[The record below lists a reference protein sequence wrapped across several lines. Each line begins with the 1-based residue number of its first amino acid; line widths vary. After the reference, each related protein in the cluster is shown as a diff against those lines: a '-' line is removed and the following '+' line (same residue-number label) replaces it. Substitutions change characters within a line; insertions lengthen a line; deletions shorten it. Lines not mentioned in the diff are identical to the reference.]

1 MAAVRICQ
9 LLRDLAPAGP
19 ERCACEL
26 AWRLDRERFDV
37 RVVAFRGG
45 ALADWLEHENIPVTV
60 LGTRRKWDLLKVP
73 VLTEFLRRERI
84 SLVHSH
90 LFRADLAGR
99 PAARLAAVPHVVH
112 TAHTGEGRF
121 RPWQFAY
128 ARFLSGYCDRI
139 ICPSEAAFQYH
150 KARSGLPAHV
160 YTVIPNGVDS
170 AAFAGDDERRRELRG
185 QWKIGADQVVAAYVG
200 RLAPDK
206 GIDVLLAA
214 ISHLGARGSP
224 VDVVIAG
231 DGKKRHLVE
240 NFIAHGEGGNRC
252 RLLGFVD
259 DVPGLLSAVDMLVM
273 PSRWEGWPLA
283 VGEAM
288 AAGLP
293 VIGTDVPGVRDLVV
307 DGQTGALIERGNV
320 VALSEAIIRLAGDA
334 KLRARLGRAGRK
346 RIREEFPIEATVAA
360 HEKLYEDVVGA

>member
-9 LLRDLAPAGP
+9 LLSDLAPAGP
-19 ERCACEL
+19 QRCACEL
-26 AWRLDRERFDV
+26 ARRLDRSRFDV

-45 ALADWLEHENIPVTV
+45 ALADWLERQDIPVTV
-60 LGTRRKWDLLKVP
+60 LDAGRKWRLFKVP
-73 VLTEFLRRERI
+73 MLTALLRRERI
-84 SLVHSH
+84 DLVHSH

-99 PAARLAAVPHVVH
+99 PAAHLAAVPHVVH
-112 TAHTGEGRF
+112 TARAGEGRF

-139 ICPSEAAFQYH
+139 VCVSESALRHH
-150 KARSGLPAHV
+150 KARSGLPHHI
-160 YTVIPNGVDS
+160 YTVIPNGID
-170 AAFAGDDERRRELRG
+170 AAAYAGDDQSRRELRSR
-185 QWKIGADQVVAAYVG
+185 WRIGTDQMVAAYVG
-200 RLAPDK
+200 RLGAEK
-206 GIDVLLAA
+206 GIDILLAA

-224 VDVVIAG
+224 VNAVIAG

-259 DVPGLLSAVDMLVM
+259 DVAALLAAVDMLVM

-293 VIGTDVPGVRDLVV
+293 VIGTDLPGVRELVV
-307 DGQTGALIERGNV
+307 DGRTGVLIERENV
-320 VALSEAIIRLAGDA
+320 VALSDAIMRLAGDA
-334 KLRARLGRAGRK
+334 DLRAQLGQAGRK
-346 RIREEFPIEATVAA
+346 RICEEFPIGATVAA
-360 HEKLYEDVVGA
+360 HERLYEQVVGA